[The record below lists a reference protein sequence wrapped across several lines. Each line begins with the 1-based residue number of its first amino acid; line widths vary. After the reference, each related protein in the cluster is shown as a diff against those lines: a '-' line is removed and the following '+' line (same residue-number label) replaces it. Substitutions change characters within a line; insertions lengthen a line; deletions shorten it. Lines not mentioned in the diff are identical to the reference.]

1 MSQAAFLFDTPVAL
15 APAATPAARGQRRPR
30 PAGVDDTAFE
40 IGWDFAHYRLTPPVA
55 HLHADNPVRQGW
67 SAGRA
72 SFGSRT
78 LKPSPAVRRWLQ
90 LRLAAWQR
98 GQAFESV
105 QVTPHFLAQLEVAR
119 CPVTRQ
125 PLGRDDEAADAAVI
139 ERLNGRAAYAAGNL
153 AMLSNVARQALA
165 GHDCRAALSYAARI
179 DAGEQPQ
186 FHGLDGDQ
194 WRRLAVLASFAT
206 PLAHA
211 EAAAL
216 PLVVLPPNRV
226 RVLNP
231 VQALQV
237 MLTLQFCQAGYAR
250 RLVALAALMPSSA
263 ARQAFQVF
271 MHTLLARRMAAG
283 PVLDDDAMRS
293 AMQSAWHDA
302 LVQRRWARLA
312 TLLDEAD
319 CERLLQRAARRG
331 LLGASQRW
339 HSASQATEGWA
350 LDPTVAPAAGVPDQD
365 SAMPATDGVVS
376 ANAMSH

>member
-1 MSQAAFLFDTPVAL
+1 MSQAAFLFDTPAA
-15 APAATPAARGQRRPR
+15 APGATPAALRAPGRPQR
-30 PAGVDDTAFE
+30 PAGTDHTAFE

-72 SFGSRT
+72 GFGSRT
-78 LKPSPAVRRWLQ
+78 LRPSPAVRRWLQ

-98 GQAFESV
+98 GQAFEGV
-105 QVTPHFLAQLEVAR
+105 QVTPNFLAQLEVTA
-119 CPVTRQ
+119 CPVTLQ
-125 PLGRDDEAADAAVI
+125 PLGRGDEGPADAVI

-153 AMLSNVARQALA
+153 AMLSGAARQALV
-165 GHDCRAALSYAARI
+165 GHDCAAALAYAQRI
-179 DAGEQPQ
+179 DAGEQAL
-186 FHGLDGDQ
+186 FHGLDGDE

-206 PLAHA
+206 PLPHA

-216 PLVVLPPNRV
+216 PLLVLPPNRV

-250 RLVALAALMPSSA
+250 RLVALAALMPSSEV
-263 ARQAFQVF
+263 RHAFQVF
-271 MHTLLARRMAAG
+271 MHTMLARRLAAG
-283 PVLDDDAMRS
+283 PVLGGDAMRA
-293 AMQSAWHDA
+293 AMVNAWRDA

-312 TLLDEAD
+312 TLLDAAA

-331 LLGASQRW
+331 LLGPSQRW
-339 HSASQATEGWA
+339 HSAAQATEGWA
-350 LDPTVAPAAGVPDQD
+350 LEEGQA

-376 ANAMSH
+376 ANPMSH